1 MTVVLF
7 DADAPDDPALE
18 NSHWVAAQTAFVLAD
33 RCRVVT
39 GTSVTRSVVEEN
51 LADSACVGFAYFG
64 HGRND
69 ALVAPTGVV
78 LDLQNLARVGPRWL
92 HAFACNSGNTL
103 AMSAPREGAGAYLG
117 YNRPVIVEWTVDDL
131 PDELVRILRE
141 VVTVS
146 TRLLAEGARS
156 RGALRRAVRE
166 AHDQWLLWREE
177 HDTETMPLNER
188 LGLDALVRL
197 YDCLEFEGVDVVE

>member
-7 DADAPDDPALE
+7 DANAPGDAALE
-18 NSHWVAAQTAFVLAD
+18 NSHWVAAQTAIVLSD

-39 GTSVTRSVVEEN
+39 GTAVSRAAVEERFS
-51 LADSACVGFAYFG
+51 DTACVGFAYFG
-64 HGRND
+64 HGRDD
-69 ALVAPTGVV
+69 ALIAPTGVV
-78 LDLQNLARVGPRWL
+78 LDLQNLAGVGPRWF

-103 AMSAPREGAGAYLG
+103 AMSAPREGVGAYLG

-156 RGALRRAVRE
+156 RKALRRAVRE